1 MFAHER
7 HNAIS
12 ELVSKKERV
21 TVCAL
26 QKTLRISSATLRRD
40 LAEMEKSGRIVRV
53 HGGVVHPQSLRGEPS
68 FLRKSHTSVEAKRSI
83 AAAASGLVPDSASV
97 FLDSGTT
104 CLEIGRSLLARS
116 GLTLITNS
124 VPLLHEAYMIGAPI
138 LATGGEL
145 RPLSGALTGAVAVE
159 WLEQHLQADWAFMGA
174 SGIDSCGV
182 ATTELGEAAIKR
194 QFLRHARHAV
204 LAADG
209 TKWNQTAPVR
219 FATWPEFEYWLT
231 SDALPTMNIK
241 PLKDAGVKVLRCK
254 V

>member
-26 QKTLRISSATLRRD
+26 QKTLKISSATLRRD

-68 FLRKSHTSVEAKRSI
+68 FLRKSHTAVEAKRSI
-83 AAAASGLVPDSASV
+83 AATASGLVPDGASV

-145 RPLSGALTGAVAVE
+145 RPLSGALTGAVALE
-159 WLEQHLQADWAFMGA
+159 WMEHLQADWAFLGA
-174 SGIDSCGV
+174 SGIDPRGV

-194 QFLRHARHAV
+194 QFLCKARHAV

-209 TKWNQTAPVR
+209 TKWNQTAPVQ
-219 FATWPEFEYWLT
+219 FAAWQEFEYWLT
-231 SDALPTMNIK
+231 SDALPTVNIK

-254 V
+254 A